1 MFISGGLTHASFG
14 GIGLGLY
21 TGISPILSAALF
33 AVLSAFG
40 VEWLSK
46 RKDMREDSAIAVFW
60 TLGMALGIMFTFLSP
75 GFAPDLSAYLF
86 GNILTIT
93 WSDIALLGGLALLLI
108 LFFALYLHPIIYVA
122 FDREF
127 ARSQGIPVQVFEY
140 VLMMFIALTIVACL
154 RMVGIVL
161 VISLLTVPQMT
172 ANLFSHRFHRIIWL
186 SIGIGYL
193 SCLGGLMISFYLN
206 VPSGA
211 SIIFFSIIIY
221 AICKTGKVFGY
232 ICNAKSKDTMEIKIQ
247 SLDQIHEAARQF
259 IAEMGDNTVFALYG
273 KMGAGKTTFI
283 KAVCEELGVSDVI
296 TSPTFAIVNEYRSDT
311 AGELIY
317 HFDFYRIKKLEEVYD
332 MGYEDY
338 FYSGALCFIE
348 WPELVEEL
356 LPGNTIKVTIEEVEN
371 GEREVTLESFE

>member
-1 MFISGGLTHASFG
+1 MDLLQYTFFQHALLGSLLASIACGLVGTYIVTRRLVFISGGLTHASFG

-21 TGISPILSAALF
+21 TGIPPILSAAVF

-93 WSDIALLGGLALLLI
+93 AGDIALLGVLSAVLAV
-108 LFFALYLHPIIYVA
+108 FFGLYLRPIVSIA

-127 ARSQGIPVQVFEY
+127 ARSQGLPVAFFEY
-140 VLMMFIALTIVACL
+140 TLMMFIALTIVACL

-161 VISLLTVPQMT
+161 VISLLTIPQMT
-172 ANLFSHRFHRIIWL
+172 ANLFSHRFLRIVWL

-193 SCLGGLMISFYLN
+193 SCLGGLLLSFYLN

-211 SIIFFSIIIY
+211 SIIFFSILIY
-221 AICKTGKVFGY
+221 AVCKTGKTPY
-232 ICNAKSKDTMEIKIQ
+232 IARLKRQAK
-247 SLDQIHEAARQF
+247 
-259 IAEMGDNTVFALYG
+259 
-273 KMGAGKTTFI
+273 
-283 KAVCEELGVSDVI
+283 
-296 TSPTFAIVNEYRSDT
+296 P
-311 AGELIY
+311 
-317 HFDFYRIKKLEEVYD
+317 
-332 MGYEDY
+332 
-338 FYSGALCFIE
+338 
-348 WPELVEEL
+348 
-356 LPGNTIKVTIEEVEN
+356 
-371 GEREVTLESFE
+371 